1 MQTLNT
7 PYLMVQAIRRAY
19 RDAGRPTFAKPG
31 CYGEIV
37 NFAGT
42 AAGEIARQTLTID
55 SDCDFL
61 WLSTYHYFQLA
72 VYDPAAGSGV
82 ANNNSGQFLDQTAA
96 FIVDIRIEQSG
107 PARALHDTEFA
118 FDLFSDGF
126 YTAVNGLPDALN
138 DQSELMGVGVGVV
151 GGTDLNNAISIYRS
165 FNAEPVILPAQSQ
178 VSFAVRRRIANAT
191 RAMRGHLFLLS
202 GVRLYPV
209 GR

>member
-7 PYLMVQAIRRAY
+7 PYYQVQAIRREM
-19 RDAGRPTFAKPG
+19 RDAGRPTYAKPG
-31 CYGEIV
+31 AYGRIV

-42 AAGEIARQTLTID
+42 AAGEIARESLTID
-55 SDCDFL
+55 SDSDFL
-61 WLSTYHYFQLA
+61 WVSTYHYFQLA
-72 VYDPAAGSGV
+72 VYDPAVGSV
-82 ANNNSGQFLDQTAA
+82 AANNNSGQFLDQTSA
-96 FIVDIRIEQSG
+96 FIVDIRIEQAG

-126 YTAVNGLPDALN
+126 YTAVNGLPDAFN
-138 DQSELMGVGVGVV
+138 DQSELMGVGIGIV
-151 GGTDLNNAISIYRS
+151 GGTDLNNAVSSYRS
-165 FNAEPVILPAQSQ
+165 FNAEPVLLPAQTQ
-178 VSFAVRRRIANAT
+178 MLFAVRRRIANAT